1 MMNSL
6 INKLEEMLAGGK
18 DSALLRYSLGAEY
31 FKMKAYDNAL
41 GHLDK
46 ALTLNPHH
54 SSTWKLFAKV
64 LVGAE
69 RVEEAMQAYQRGI
82 DVALLQG
89 DLQAAKEMRVFLRRL
104 EKNASL

>member
-1 MMNSL
+1 MSAL
-6 INKLEEMLAGGK
+6 ISKLEGMLALGK

-31 FKMKAYDNAL
+31 FKAKSYDDAL
-41 GHLDK
+41 RHLDK
-46 ALTLNPHH
+46 ALALSPHH
-54 SSTWKLFAKV
+54 SATWKLFAKV

-69 RVEEAMQAYQRGI
+69 RVEEGMRAYQQGI

-104 EKNASL
+104 EKNAS